1 MVESIGI
8 CEKHLL
14 PLDEAGECEL
24 CRLSEMPSKA
34 PPARSAWWA
43 VIVPSAI
50 LLLGAVLTY
59 FAILS
64 DDAEPPQQGVQAVAP
79 AVAPEEPAPEETA
92 PEEPAPE
99 EPALEE
105 PALEEPAP
113 EEPAPEEPSRERGS
127 PGFSLPSAEEIPTPD
142 DFKQ

>member
-14 PLDEAGECEL
+14 LLDEGGECEL
-24 CRLSEMPSKA
+24 CRLSDMPSKA

-43 VIVPSAI
+43 VIVPVAI

-59 FAILS
+59 FAVLS
-64 DDAEPPQQGVQAVAP
+64 DDAQPAQQGVQAVVDP
-79 AVAPEEPAPEETA
+79 AVAPEEPAPEEPT
-92 PEEPAPE
+92 
-99 EPALEE
+99 
-105 PALEEPAP
+105 
-113 EEPAPEEPSRERGS
+113 RERGS
-127 PGFSLPSAEEIPTPD
+127 PGFSRPSAEEIPTPD